1 MNKIRSG
8 LKYFIGLL
16 VLIILGLWVY
26 IQSHQPQLRGKL
38 VLEEV
43 KSDVE
48 VFYDEY
54 GVPHI
59 YASNQTDAYL
69 TFGYVHAQ
77 DRLFQMD
84 LMRKVGQG
92 RLSELFG
99 PELTEAD
106 AFYRTIGTN
115 RKAISD
121 AKKFDSLPPRAREI
135 CEAYVKGVNS
145 YIEHGKLPLEYKILG
160 VTPEK
165 YTVEDIY
172 AISGYM
178 AYSFAYALRTDPLVE
193 KMYKDLGGNYL
204 SDLGLTHLADTSVSD
219 SIANSDSMPLSA
231 RPGISFMDQLPVPLF
246 QGSNSWALGPSR
258 TLSSEVIFANDT
270 HIKYASPSVWYE
282 AHIEYPGFGFYGNF
296 LAGIPVAMIG
306 HSRNHAFGIT
316 MFEEDDSDFFYEK
329 FSSSDSSATV
339 YKDSLTAPVKK
350 YSETLIR
357 KDAADTSFAVYET
370 VHGTVINEFLPVEF
384 DEPIS
389 MYWNYMAIENNLLEA
404 FYRLNYASNKE
415 EFEKGVRLVGA
426 PGLNISYGDASGN
439 IAVWSASKL
448 LKRPADNQG
457 KLFLSGYSG
466 EDEYLGFYDFEKNP
480 KTVNPVEGMIISANQ
495 KHDTTEGV
503 LYPGYYAPDTRYDRI
518 QGRLPKIFPASVD
531 SIKTLSLDVKS
542 NTEAMLSVEIV
553 QVVLNSSA
561 VLTDLEESALEELR
575 NWDGEHGLKDIAPTI
590 YYQALYTILNKA
602 LSDELTK
609 PHFEKLLNTHLI
621 KKAYPNLLINDSS
634 RWWDNQITKER
645 IESREDI
652 FVEGFKKAVLDLQ
665 ELKGNDILEWE
676 WGSVHTVNHPH
687 PLGNVDLLKPF
698 FDVGPLPAPGGNE
711 TVNNS
716 GFTFNNKA
724 SNEAHFGPAMRIII
738 DFADVE
744 NAISILPTGNSGNV
758 MSPHYDD
765 QSEMYVNGE
774 FRKMMM
780 NEKEIRQSATLLE
793 ISPKK

>member
-1 MNKIRSG
+1 MDKLRSG

-26 IQSHQPQLRGKL
+26 IQSHQPQLRGKIAL
-38 VLEEV
+38 DGI
-43 KSDVE
+43 KSGVE
-48 VFYDEY
+48 VFYDDY

-59 YASNQTDAYL
+59 YARNQEDAYF

-92 RLSELFG
+92 RLAELFG
-99 PELTEAD
+99 PELSEAD

-115 RKAISD
+115 RKAVAD
-121 AKKFDSLPPRAREI
+121 AKGFDSLPPRAKEI
-135 CEAYVKGVNS
+135 CEAYVKGVNT
-145 YIEHGKLPLEYKILG
+145 YIDRGKIPLEYKILG
-160 VTPEK
+160 VLPEE

-172 AISGYM
+172 AIAGYM

-193 KMYKDLGGNYL
+193 KMYKGLGSDYL
-204 SDLGLTHLADTSVSD
+204 TDFGMEHLADTNLLD
-219 SIANSDSMPLSA
+219 SIANPDSMRVSS
-231 RPGISFMDQLPVPLF
+231 RQGISVIDQLPVPLF

-350 YSETLIR
+350 HTETVRR
-357 KDAADTSFAVYET
+357 KDAADTTFTVYET
-370 VHGTVINEFLPVEF
+370 VHGTIINEFLPVEF
-384 DEPIS
+384 GEPVS

-404 FYRLNYASNKE
+404 FYRMNYASGKG
-415 EFEKGVRLVGA
+415 EFEEGVRLVGA

-448 LKRPADNQG
+448 LKRPDENHG
-457 KLFLSGYSG
+457 KLFLNGYSG
-466 EDEYLGFYDFEKNP
+466 EDEYMGFHDFEQNP

-495 KHDTTEGV
+495 KHDTSEGIS
-503 LYPGYYAPDTRYDRI
+503 YPGYYAPTTRYDRI
-518 QGRLPKIFPASVD
+518 AERLPKIFPASVD

-542 NTEAMLSVEIV
+542 NTEASLCSEVV

-561 VLTDLEESALEELR
+561 VLTDLEETALEELR
-575 NWDGEHGLKDIAPTI
+575 NWTGEHGIDEIAPTI
-590 YYQALYTILNKA
+590 YYQTLYTILNKT

-621 KKAYPNLLINDSS
+621 KKAYPELLRNESS
-634 RWWDNQITKER
+634 PWWDNKITKER
-645 IESREDI
+645 KETREDI
-652 FVEGFKKAVLDLQ
+652 FVEGFRKAILDLQ
-665 ELKGNDILEWE
+665 QLKGSEILEWK

-687 PLGNVDLLKPF
+687 PLGNVDVLKPF

-711 TVNNS
+711 TLNNS
-716 GFTFNNKA
+716 GFIFNNNA
-724 SNEAHFGPAMRIII
+724 SNEAYFGPAMRIII

-780 NEKEIRQSATLLE
+780 NEREIRKSGNLLE
-793 ISPKK
+793 ISPKN

>member
-8 LKYFIGLL
+8 LKYFIVLL

-38 VLEEV
+38 ALEEV

-99 PELTEAD
+99 PELSEAD

-231 RPGISFMDQLPVPLF
+231 RSGISVIDQLPVPLF

-350 YSETLIR
+350 HPETLIR
-357 KDAADTSFAVYET
+357 KDAADTSFTVYET
-370 VHGTVINEFLPVEF
+370 VHGTVINEFLPVDF

-389 MYWNYMAIENNLLEA
+389 MYWNYMAIDNNLLEA

-448 LKRPADNQG
+448 LKRPADNRG
-457 KLFLSGYSG
+457 KLFLNGYSG
-466 EDEYLGFYDFEKNP
+466 KDEYLGFYDFEKNP

-503 LYPGYYAPDTRYDRI
+503 SYPGYYAPDTRYDRI
-518 QGRLPKIFPASVD
+518 AERLPKIFPASID

-542 NTEAMLSVEIV
+542 NTEVNLCSELV
-553 QVVLNSSA
+553 QVVLNSPA
-561 VLTDLEESALEELR
+561 VLTELEENALEELR
-575 NWDGEHGLKDIAPTI
+575 NWDGEHGLKDVAPTI
-590 YYQALYTILNKA
+590 YYQALYTILNKT

-609 PHFEKLLNTHLI
+609 PNFEKLLNTHFI
-621 KKAYPNLLINDSS
+621 KKAYPELMRNDSS
-634 RWWDNQITKER
+634 LWWDNKITEERKET
-645 IESREDI
+645 REDI
-652 FVEGFKKAVLDLQ
+652 FVEGFRKAVLDLQ
-665 ELKGNDILEWE
+665 ELKGNDLLEWK
-676 WGSVHTVNHPH
+676 WGSVHTINHPH

-698 FDVGPLPAPGGNE
+698 FDVGPIPAPGGNE

-724 SNEAHFGPAMRIII
+724 SNEAYFGPAMRIII

-744 NAISILPTGNSGNV
+744 NAISILPTGNSGNI

-780 NEKEIRQSATLLE
+780 NEKEIRESGTLLE